1 MRELK
6 SALRG
11 ELIALRKAMDVNAKS
26 MWDLDIFEQLK
37 PYLDSAEA
45 VFTYVST
52 EIEVDTHR
60 LIAYCLERGIPVA
73 TPVSGD
79 TELTFYYISRFED
92 LNTGR
97 FGILEPKRD
106 LIAVANECTLCVVPA
121 LCADGNGF
129 RLGYGRGYYD
139 RFLSDFHGTS
149 VILCYE
155 SFRRDV
161 PRELHDIKANLTLFN
176 RNPI

>member
-1 MRELK
+1 MK
-6 SALRG
+6 SALRR
-11 ELIALRKAMDVNAKS
+11 ELIAQRKAMDVNVKS
-26 MWDLDIFEQLK
+26 VWDLDIFKQIK

-52 EIEVDTHR
+52 KIEVDTHK
-60 LIAYCLERGIPVA
+60 LIAYCLECGIPVA

-92 LNTGR
+92 LIAGR

-106 LIAVANECTLCVVPA
+106 LIAAAGERTLCVVPA
-121 LCADGNGF
+121 LCADGEGF

-139 RFLSDFHGTS
+139 RFLSDFRGTS

-155 SFRRDV
+155 SFRRKV
-161 PRELHDIKANLTLFN
+161 PCESHDIKADLTLFN